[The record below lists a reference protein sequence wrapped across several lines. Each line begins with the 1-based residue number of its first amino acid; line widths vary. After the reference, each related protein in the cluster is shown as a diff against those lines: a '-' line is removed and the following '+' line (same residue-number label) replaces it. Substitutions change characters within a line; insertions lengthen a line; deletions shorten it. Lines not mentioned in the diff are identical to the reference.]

1 MAKKGQKTTVTCVG
15 GPKHMRTF
23 TYGKPYPKE
32 LLFNDF
38 QKGIQEVYYRKPDS
52 TTYLYQGTKPAQRVE
67 VGDA

>member
-1 MAKKGQKTTVTCVG
+1 
-15 GPKHMRTF
+15 MRTF

-52 TTYLYQGTKPAQRVE
+52 TTYLYQGAKPAQRVE
-67 VGDA
+67 VGNA